1 MNINIIYLLIII
13 SSLFCEIYSYSLATS
28 KSFCEYYNCSCSNP
42 DKEVR
47 CKLDSTVTKIDF
59 PYLTVSVAD
68 FSDSPSL
75 EYFNFGDTGSNINK
89 LILKNNS
96 LRAIHE
102 EAFIKLPHLHY
113 LDLSINKIDTF
124 QELAFSN
131 ENVLNY
137 LNLSKAFV
145 DDYSI
150 TRELCELVG
159 LEVLDLSYAKLDE
172 LTLVC
177 WKTAHLKK
185 IYLRN
190 TMFVDKSWQFWFPY
204 IGNQLE
210 LIDLSYSDIYH
221 LEPSLSIQSPNLF
234 SLYLSNCQEMQKS
247 SLFDLLKTNNLI
259 SKLKYLDISNINAST
274 TNFDL
279 VNLIT
284 NTNGTDLIYL
294 DISFNRYDEDLN
306 RFLFNRQQL
315 NKIEMFYAK
324 NNKFKMCN
332 QKLIAGLDS
341 TLLNK
346 LRRLDLSNNNLDSSC
361 LYSIKPIKTLEY
373 LDLSKNRLKLS
384 TDEFKTN
391 NFDQFFTDKV
401 NLSYIDLS
409 NNQFLTFSLY
419 LSSRH
424 IDIENFDMSNNQ
436 LRSFN
441 FISQTKYNSMHS
453 KPTRNSP
460 NDNSEEDLNY
470 QDDYEDDDND
480 ENTEIIIEN
489 HVKDEKD
496 DDIRYLVIKKLNLS
510 RNNFSTIF
518 LQHMFQSIKNIVYL
532 DLSSNPIQ
540 HSVGMSGDPL
550 LVNKVINGKNET
562 STSSSPPTNT
572 TRGPID
578 DIDIAEEALCIDEL
592 DMSNCKMQRIPNLQ
606 HTCINKIK
614 LPYNQ
619 FSGSVHLVISKYSI
633 YFLDYL
639 DVQSNNITF
648 LKVLI
653 SDQQFKQDKYAL
665 QNSPF
670 HYFFGMSAN
679 TENLTHT
686 YIDLKSNK
694 FFKCD
699 CNLYRLL
706 TEFHH
711 IKILSECYTS
721 EFEKQCDAI
730 LKSNSITGGVT
741 IKSLNQKLRVLFII
755 TCLILIILSFLIVY
769 YMCSD
774 FIKNIQPYN
783 RFKYNLSQILSYLN
797 LRKLFS
803 FASSSSPGS
812 NSISQVNNIGVH
824 YSKLVNDAGS
834 SQIEIN
840 A

>member
-1 MNINIIYLLIII
+1 MNVNILHLLLFI
-13 SSLFCEIYSYSLATS
+13 SFSLFSEIYSFSLATS
-28 KSFCEYYNCSCSNP
+28 KVFCQYYNCSCPNP
-42 DKEVR
+42 DNEVK
-47 CKLDSTVTKIDF
+47 CKLDSTVSKIDF
-59 PYLTVSVAD
+59 PYLTVSLVD
-68 FSDSPSL
+68 FSDSSSL
-75 EYFNFGDTGSNINK
+75 EYFSFGDTGSNINR
-89 LILKNNS
+89 LILRNSS

-113 LDLSINKIDTF
+113 LDLSINKIDRF

-131 ENVLNY
+131 VNVLTY
-137 LNLSKAFV
+137 LNLSKSFV

-150 TRELCELVG
+150 TRELCELVS

-172 LTLVC
+172 LSLVC

-190 TMFVDKSWQFWFPY
+190 TVFVDKSWQYWFPY

-221 LEPSLSIQSPNLF
+221 LEPSLSIQSPNLY

-247 SLFDLLKTNNLI
+247 SLFDLLKANNLI
-259 SKLKYLDISNINAST
+259 NRLKFLDISNINAST
-274 TNFDL
+274 NNFDL

-284 NTNGTDLIYL
+284 NTNGTDLIYI

-306 RFLFNRQQL
+306 RFLFNQQQL
-315 NKIEMFYAK
+315 SKIEMFNAK
-324 NNKFKMCN
+324 NNQFKICN

-341 TLLNK
+341 TLLAK
-346 LRRLDLSNNNLDSSC
+346 MQYLDLSNNNLDSSC
-361 LYSIKPIKTLEY
+361 LYSIKPIKTLRY
-373 LDLSKNRLKLS
+373 LDLSHNRLKLS
-384 TDEFKTN
+384 NDEFKTN
-391 NFDQFFTDKV
+391 NFDQFFTDKT
-401 NLSYIDLS
+401 NLTYIDLS
-409 NNQFLTFSLY
+409 NNQFSTFSLY

-424 IDIENFDMSNNQ
+424 TKIDKFDMSNNL

-441 FISQTKYNSMHS
+441 FISQTKHNSINNKSS
-453 KPTRNSP
+453 KNSQ
-460 NDNSEEDLNY
+460 DDISEEDLNY

-480 ENTEIIIEN
+480 ENTDILIEN

-496 DDIRYLVIKKLNLS
+496 DDIRYLVIEKLNLS
-510 RNNFSTIF
+510 RNNFTTIF
-518 LQHMFQSIKNIVYL
+518 LQHMFQSIKNIVNL
-532 DLSSNPIQ
+532 DLSLNPIQ
-540 HSVGMSGDPL
+540 HTVGMSGDPL
-550 LVNKVINGKNET
+550 LVNKVISGKNET
-562 STSSSPPTNT
+562 LYSSNKT
-572 TRGPID
+572 TVPND
-578 DIDIAEEALCIDEL
+578 DIDVIEEALCIDEL
-592 DMSNCKMQRIPNLQ
+592 DLSNCKMQRIPNLQ

-614 LPYNQ
+614 LPYNL

-639 DVQSNNITF
+639 DLQYNNIKF
-648 LKVLI
+648 LKVFI
-653 SDQQFKQDKYAL
+653 SEQQFKQDKYPL

-670 HYFFGMSAN
+670 HYFFGIPASA
-679 TENLTHT
+679 EQLNLTHT

-694 FFKCD
+694 LFTCD
-699 CNLYRLL
+699 CNLYKLL

-711 IKILSECYTS
+711 IKVLSECYTS
-721 EFEKQCDAI
+721 EFEQQCEAI
-730 LKSNSITGGVT
+730 LKANSVTGSVT
-741 IKSLNQKLRVLFII
+741 IRSLNQKLRVLFII
-755 TCLILIILSFLIVY
+755 TCLILIILSLLIVY

-783 RFKYNLSQILSYLN
+783 RFKYNLNRILSCIN

-803 FASSSSPGS
+803 FSSSSS
-812 NSISQVNNIGVH
+812 SSTSISQVNNIGVH